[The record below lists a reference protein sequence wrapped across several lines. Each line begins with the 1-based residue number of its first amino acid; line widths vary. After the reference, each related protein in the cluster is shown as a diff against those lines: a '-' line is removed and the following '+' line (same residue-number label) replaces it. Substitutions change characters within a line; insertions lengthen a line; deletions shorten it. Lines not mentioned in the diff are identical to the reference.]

1 MSEGEFHLYEIRQ
14 TGLRVYR
21 VMAESPAVA
30 LRLVQLGIV
39 RAQEPAWGFPEEP
52 VEVVKEERKES

>member
-14 TGLRVYR
+14 PGLRVHR
-21 VMAESPAVA
+21 VMAESATDA

-52 VEVVKEERKES
+52 VEVVYEGEEK